1 MPTVAESQFAAA
13 LQAAEDPQASAEE
26 RAQMLMEIAMSLQ
39 LKPKSPQQL
48 HDAVTLYGRALEQ
61 QPSPLLAAR
70 IRSRLGTALQCI
82 PDGGG
87 NALKQACQCY
97 ESAMPELAANGRP
110 EEAAE
115 SQMNLGLA
123 LQGLAGMGLGRIQ
136 DAIQCYHRALRV
148 FSRETHPQEFA
159 ILHNNL
165 AIAYLAI
172 PAVDERARMREAL
185 AVQSFEEVL
194 KVVTLIDHPSEY
206 AMIQNN
212 LGNALQ
218 YAASGHSLEN
228 NLRAL
233 TAYEEALKVRN
244 PRDTPVEYAN
254 TIANMANVLRNL
266 PPAESVSDRIEPVTR
281 AAQLYQEAYTLFEQ
295 HGLAERAELMT
306 AALEEIGSS
315 ASGARVA
322 PGTPDASGAF
332 GQDRIAR
339 RNGGAA

>member
-1 MPTVAESQFAAA
+1 MLTVAESQFAAA
-13 LQAAEDPQASAEE
+13 LQAAEDPEASSAE
-26 RAQMLMEIAMSLQ
+26 RAEMLMEMAMSLQ
-39 LKPKSPQQL
+39 LKPKSAQQL

-70 IRSRLGTALQCI
+70 IRSRLGTALQSL

-87 NALKQACQCY
+87 GALKQACECY
-97 ESAMPELAANGRP
+97 ESAMEELRANGKP

-115 SQMNLGLA
+115 TQMNLGLA
-123 LQGLAGMGLGRIQ
+123 LQELAGLGMGRIQ

-148 FSRETHPQEFA
+148 FTREAHPQEFA

-194 KVVTLIDHPSEY
+194 KVITLIDHPSEY

-218 YAASGHSLEN
+218 YASSGHSLEN

-233 TAYEEALKVRN
+233 AAYEEALKVRN

-254 TIANMANVLRNL
+254 TIANMANVLRSL
-266 PPAESVSDRIEPVTR
+266 SPTGSATDEVEPATR
-281 AAQLYQEAYTLFEQ
+281 AAQLYGEARSLFAQ
-295 HGLAERAELMT
+295 HGLPDRAELMT
-306 AALEEIGSS
+306 AAIAEL
-315 ASGARVA
+315 GA
-322 PGTPDASGAF
+322 
-332 GQDRIAR
+332 
-339 RNGGAA
+339 

>member
-1 MPTVAESQFAAA
+1 MQTVAESQFAAA
-13 LQAAEDPQASAEE
+13 LQAAADPQASPEE
-26 RAQMLMEIAMSLQ
+26 RAEMLMEIAMSLQ
-39 LKPKSPQQL
+39 LKPRVPQQL
-48 HDAVTLYGRALEQ
+48 RDSVSLYSRALEQ

-70 IRSRLGTALQCI
+70 IRSRMGTALQSI
-82 PDGGG
+82 PDSGGDS
-87 NALKQACQCY
+87 LKRACHCY
-97 ESAMPELAANGRP
+97 ESALPELRANGKP

-115 SQMNLGLA
+115 TQMNLGLA
-123 LQGLAGMGLGRIQ
+123 LQGLAGLGMARIQ
-136 DAIQCYHRALRV
+136 DAIECYHRALRV
-148 FSRETHPQEFA
+148 FAREAYPQEFA

-194 KVVTLIDHPSEY
+194 KVITLIDHPSEY

-233 TAYEEALKVRN
+233 AAYEEALKVRN

-266 PPAESVSDRIEPVTR
+266 SAAESASDVVEPRTR
-281 AAQLYQEAYTLFEQ
+281 AAQLYQEARALFEQ
-295 HGLAERAELMT
+295 HGLVERAELMT
-306 AALEEIGSS
+306 AAIQEIAADDTAGH
-315 ASGARVA
+315 GVGNGRDARVQRN
-322 PGTPDASGAF
+322 GV
-332 GQDRIAR
+332 R
-339 RNGGAA
+339 RNGGSA